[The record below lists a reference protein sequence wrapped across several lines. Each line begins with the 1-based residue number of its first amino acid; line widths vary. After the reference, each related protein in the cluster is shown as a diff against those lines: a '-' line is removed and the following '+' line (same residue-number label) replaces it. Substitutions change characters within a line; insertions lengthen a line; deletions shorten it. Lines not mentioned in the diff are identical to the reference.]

1 MFFVLIKLTQILRS
15 AGVEVTVLQNGEQTA
30 TNDTAP
36 TEPLLHISLDG
47 HEARFA
53 LVQRRRAPYP
63 REVNRTL
70 EQQCKLRDFGLPFL
84 WVPYVSIQLGR
95 TLTEA
100 GWSWADEAGNCDI
113 RAPGLRLQRRVSST
127 PPKKQRK
134 TLPTGRGSLFIMR
147 YLLSQCGTEK
157 ETISATSLATL
168 AGVSQPRVSQ
178 VLGQLAAL
186 GLVDRRS
193 RTQWRPNLLDLM
205 EAFLSEYSGPLGH
218 RELYYS
224 LDEPL
229 VATLKYVRAT
239 GCTTDLPLISADVG
253 PDLLAP
259 HRRPSTTV
267 LYVRH
272 HDRSLPTGLDWV
284 AAEGTDD
291 ANVHLC
297 WPADETIFAF
307 PVEATTTKGPV
318 LLADPAQMAWDLQ
331 WLGGEDRQEAA
342 QVLFTWQMS
351 FPEPL

>member
-1 MFFVLIKLTQILRS
+1 MLIKLTQLLRS
-15 AGVEVTVLQNGEQTA
+15 AGVDVAVVQNREQAAATDSAPPEAVLR
-30 TNDTAP
+30 
-36 TEPLLHISLDG
+36 LSLDG
-47 HEARFA
+47 HQARFA
-53 LVQRRRAPYP
+53 LIQRKRAPYP
-63 REVNRTL
+63 RELHRTL
-70 EQQCKLRDFGLPFL
+70 QQKSALRDYGLPML
-84 WVPYVSIQLGR
+84 WVPYASTQLGR

-127 PPKKQRK
+127 PPKKQPK
-134 TLPTGRGSLFIMR
+134 TLPTGRGSLFVVR
-147 YLLSQCGTEK
+147 FLLNQCVTGK
-157 ETISATSLATL
+157 DTISATGLTEL

-186 GLVDRRS
+186 GLVDRQS
-193 RTQWRPNLLDLM
+193 RIQWRPNLPDLTA
-205 EAFLSEYSGPLGH
+205 AFLAEYSGPLGH
-218 RELYYS
+218 RDLYYS

-229 VATLKYVRAT
+229 VATLKYLRAT
-239 GCTTDLPLISADVG
+239 AHHESMPLVSADVG

-272 HDRSLPTGLDWV
+272 LDRSLPPNLDWV
-284 AAEGTDD
+284 TAEDIHD

-307 PVEATTTKGPV
+307 PVEATTSKRPV

-331 WLGGEDRQEAA
+331 WLGAEDRLEAA
-342 QVLFTWQMS
+342 QVLLKWQMTS
-351 FPEPL
+351 PEPV